1 MIERYTLPEMGRIWT
16 ENAKFQSWLKVEI
29 AACEANCSLGKMP
42 EAALKEIRLNAKFEE
57 SRIKEIEKEVK
68 HDVIAFLT
76 NINEYVG
83 DSGRYIHVGM
93 TSSDVLD
100 TGLSLQLK
108 DSCELLLEE
117 IEKLE
122 NEVRSLA
129 RKHKNT
135 LMIGRSHAI
144 HGEPI
149 SFGFKLAGW
158 LAEILRDKKRLLI
171 LKESI
176 SIGQISGAMGTY
188 ANTNPEIEKITCE
201 LLGLKPD
208 TASTQVISRD
218 RHAEYVQ
225 TIALIGASLDRF
237 ATEIRNLQR
246 TDVLEVEE
254 GFSKGQKGSSAMPH
268 KRNPIR
274 SERVSGL
281 SRILRS
287 YVVTALENVP
297 LWHERDISHS
307 SNERIM
313 LPDVSI
319 CLHFMLREMKE
330 IINNLK
336 VYPDNMLKNL
346 NIYGGVIFSQKV
358 LLLLVEKGMSREK
371 AYSLV
376 QKSAH
381 QAWNNENGNF
391 KENIEGDQ
399 EIMTLVSENDLKVC
413 FDPSIHLNNLNVI
426 WDKLSI

>member
-188 ANTNPEIEKITCE
+188 ANTNPEIEKITCD

-287 YVVTALENVP
+287 YVLTALENVP

-426 WDKLSI
+426 WDKLNI

>member
-57 SRIKEIEKEVK
+57 SRIKEIEREVK

-122 NEVRSLA
+122 NEVRLLA
-129 RKHKNT
+129 RQHKNT

-158 LAEILRDKKRLLI
+158 LAEIIRDKKRLII

-188 ANTNPEIEKITCE
+188 ANTNPEIEKITCD

>member
-29 AACEANCSLGKMP
+29 AACEANYSLGKMP

-108 DSCELLLEE
+108 DSCELLLDE

-381 QAWNNENGNF
+381 QAWNNEDGNF

-426 WDKLSI
+426 WDKLNI

>member
-1 MIERYTLPEMGRIWT
+1 VIERYTLPEMGCIWT
-16 ENAKFQSWLKVEI
+16 EQAKFKSWLDVEL
-29 AACEANCSLGKMP
+29 AACQANYELGKFS
-42 EAALKEIRLNAKFEE
+42 KENLNQIRLKAKFDT

-76 NINEYVG
+76 NLNEYIG
-83 DSGRYIHVGM
+83 DAGRYIHVGM

-100 TGLSLQLK
+100 TGLSLQLR
-108 DSCELLLEE
+108 DSCSLLIEETKQLE
-117 IEKLE
+117 IT
-122 NEVRSLA
+122 VRNLA

-158 LAEILRDKKRLLI
+158 LAEITRNKERLINLKKN
-171 LKESI
+171 I

-188 ANTNPEIEKITCE
+188 ANTDPKVEAITCR
-201 LLGLKPD
+201 LLGLKAD
-208 TASTQVISRD
+208 EASTQVISRD

-225 TIALIGASLDRF
+225 IIALVGASLDRF

-274 SERVSGL
+274 SERISGL

-287 YVVTALENVP
+287 YVNTALENVS

-319 CLHFMLREMKE
+319 CLHFMLREMTE
-330 IINNLK
+330 IIETLK
-336 VYPDNMLKNL
+336 VYPKNMIRNI

-358 LLLLVEKGMSREK
+358 LLLLVEKGLSREE

-376 QKSAH
+376 QENAH
-381 QAWNNENGNF
+381 TAWNTEEGDF
-391 KENIEGDQ
+391 RKNIERDPKINNLLTKN
-399 EIMTLVSENDLKVC
+399 ELDKC
-413 FDPSIHLNNLNVI
+413 FDPSIQLLNLDII
-426 WDKLSI
+426 WERLSI

>member
-117 IEKLE
+117 IQTLE

-129 RKHKNT
+129 RQHKNT

-188 ANTNPEIEKITCE
+188 ANTNPEIEKITCD

-225 TIALIGASLDRF
+225 TIALVGASLDRF

-281 SRILRS
+281 SRVLRS

-371 AYSLV
+371 AYRLV
-376 QKSAH
+376 QKNAH

-391 KENIEGDQ
+391 KKNIEGEQ
-399 EIMTLVSENDLKVC
+399 EIMTLVTESDLKIC

>member
-16 ENAKFQSWLKVEI
+16 EEAKFKSWLEVEI
-29 AACEANCSLGKMP
+29 AACQANFELGKIS
-42 EAALKEIRLNAKFEE
+42 KNDFNEIKSKANFNSE
-57 SRIKEIEKEVK
+57 RIKKIEQEVK

-76 NINEYVG
+76 NLNEYVG
-83 DSGRYIHVGM
+83 DSGRHIHVGM

-100 TGLSLQLK
+100 TGLSLQMR
-108 DSCELLLEE
+108 DSCELLIQE
-117 IEKLE
+117 IENLEDSVRKLA
-122 NEVRSLA
+122 SD
-129 RKHKNT
+129 HKNT
-135 LMIGRSHAI
+135 IMIGRSHAI

-158 LAEILRDKKRLLI
+158 LAEIIRNKKRLI
-171 LKESI
+171 LLKDII
-176 SIGQISGAMGTY
+176 SVGQISGAMGTY
-188 ANTNPEIEKITCE
+188 ANTNPQVEEITCRI
-201 LLGLKPD
+201 LGLKID

-225 TIALIGASLDRF
+225 TIALVGASLDRF

-246 TDVLEVEE
+246 TDILEVEE
-254 GFSKGQKGSSAMPH
+254 GFAKGQKGSSAMPH

-281 SRILRS
+281 SRILKS
-287 YVVTALENVP
+287 YVNTALENVT

-319 CLHFMLREMKE
+319 CLHFMLREMME
-330 IINNLK
+330 IFENLK
-336 VYPDNMLKNL
+336 IYPENMLKNM

-358 LLLLVEKGMSREK
+358 LLLLINKGLSREE
-371 AYSLV
+371 AYKSV
-376 QKSAH
+376 QKNAH
-381 QAWNNENGNF
+381 LAWNTEKGNF
-391 KENIEGDQ
+391 KENLEKDNS
-399 EIMTLVSENDLKVC
+399 IMHLVNQSELDKC

-426 WDKLSI
+426 WDRLNI

>member
-1 MIERYTLPEMGRIWT
+1 MGKIWT

-29 AACEANCSLGKMP
+29 AACEANCSLGKIP

-57 SRIKEIEKEVK
+57 SRIKDIEKEVK

-108 DSCELLLEE
+108 DSCELLLKE
-117 IEKLE
+117 IQNLE
-122 NEVRSLA
+122 NEVRLLA
-129 RKHKNT
+129 RQHKKT

-158 LAEILRDKKRLLI
+158 LAEIIRDKKRLLN
-171 LKESI
+171 LKESV

-188 ANTNPEIEKITCE
+188 ANTNPEIEKITCD

-225 TIALIGASLDRF
+225 TVALVGASLDRF

-254 GFSKGQKGSSAMPH
+254 GFTKGQKGSSAMPH

-319 CLHFMLREMKE
+319 CLHFMLTEMKE
-330 IINNLK
+330 IISNLK
-336 VYPDNMLKNL
+336 VYPENMLKNL

-358 LLLLVEKGMSREK
+358 LLLLVKNGLSREK
-371 AYSLV
+371 AYNLV
-376 QKSAH
+376 QKNAH
-381 QAWNNENGNF
+381 RAWNNKNGNF
-391 KENIEGDQ
+391 KQNIKED
-399 EIMTLVSENDLKVC
+399 EEMMELITERDLEEC

-426 WDKLSI
+426 WERLGI